1 MARLYGA
8 AMDRVVPAVLAG
20 GAAGAAGRWVIGE
33 IGWSSATT
41 LLVVNTVG
49 CFVLGIVI
57 AMLPER
63 EHPIRLALGVGVCG
77 GLTTF
82 SGLAVDLAVRLDA
95 GDVGEAVAMG
105 VLSLG
110 LGLIAF
116 LGGRAVSA

>member
-1 MARLYGA
+1 M
-8 AMDRVVPAVLAG
+8 
-20 GAAGAAGRWVIGE
+20 
-33 IGWSSATT
+33 
-41 LLVVNTVG
+41 
-49 CFVLGIVI
+49 
-57 AMLPER
+57 
-63 EHPIRLALGVGVCG
+63 CG

-82 SGLAVDLAVRLDA
+82 SGLAVYLAVRLDA

>member
-1 MARLYGA
+1 
-8 AMDRVVPAVLAG
+8 MDRVVPAVLAG
-20 GAAGAAGRWVIGE
+20 GAAGAVGRWAIGE
-33 IGWSSATT
+33 FVWSSATT
-41 LLVVNTVG
+41 LLVVNTIG

-57 AMLPER
+57 AALPER

-82 SGLAVDLAVRLDA
+82 SGLAVDLARRLDA
-95 GDVGEAVAMG
+95 GDVGEAAAMG

-110 LGLIAF
+110 LGLVAF

>member
-1 MARLYGA
+1 MLRFLGLVERRGA
-8 AMDRVVPAVLAG
+8 T
-20 GAAGAAGRWVIGE
+20 GAAGRWAIGE
-33 IGWSSATT
+33 FGWSSATT
-41 LLVVNTVG
+41 LLVVNTIG

-57 AMLPER
+57 AAFPER

-82 SGLAVDLAVRLDA
+82 SGLAVDLAMRLDA
-95 GDVGEAVAMG
+95 GDVSEAASMG

>member
-1 MARLYGA
+1 
-8 AMDRVVPAVLAG
+8 MDRVVPAVLAG
-20 GAAGAAGRWVIGE
+20 GAAGAVGRWAIGE
-33 IGWSSATT
+33 FGWSSATT
-41 LLVVNTVG
+41 LLVVNPIG

-57 AMLPER
+57 AALPER

-95 GDVGEAVAMG
+95 GNTGGAAAMG

>member
-20 GAAGAAGRWVIGE
+20 GAAGAAGRWAIGE
-33 IGWSSATT
+33 FGWSSATT
-41 LLVVNTVG
+41 LPVVNPVG